1 MKLNKIFALVIS
13 CALVAGMLVGCGGGD
28 SKVEDNSNNSQAET
42 NSGDA
47 STADPAAPAA
57 DVDVQGAADA
67 ILAANPMSATL
78 AVDNNI
84 VSLELGLDADSYTA
98 YAGAIA
104 QDQNDSG
111 RVIVI
116 ACAEGQEKAVSD
128 ALEAYR
134 QNQVTFFGNY
144 PEFAD
149 AQARLEND
157 YALVSGNGLAILT
170 VASNECSDVS
180 AMTAAA
186 EKLVK

>member
-1 MKLNKIFALVIS
+1 MKRNKVFTLVIS
-13 CALVAGMLVGCGGGD
+13 CALAAGLLVGCGSGD
-28 SKVEDNSNNSQAET
+28 SKVESNSGSSQAE

-47 STADPAAPAA
+47 STANPVA
-57 DVDVQGAADA
+57 DVDVQGAADT
-67 ILAANPMSATL
+67 ILAANPMSETL
-78 AVDNNI
+78 PVDDNI
-84 VSLELGLDADSYTA
+84 VSLELGLEASSYTA
-98 YAGAIA
+98 YAGAYA
-104 QDQNDSG
+104 KAQNDSG

-116 ACAEGQEKAVSD
+116 AYAEGQEKAVTD

-149 AQARLEND
+149 AQARLESD

-170 VASNECSDVS
+170 VASNDCSDVS

-186 EKLVK
+186 EGLVK

>member
-1 MKLNKIFALVIS
+1 MKLNKIFALAIS
-13 CALVAGMLVGCGGGD
+13 CALVAGVLVGCGGGD
-28 SKVEDNSNNSQAET
+28 SQTESNSGSSQAET
-42 NSGDA
+42 NSGDSSAA
-47 STADPAAPAA
+47 SQTADVKA
-57 DVDVQGAADA
+57 AADA
-67 ILAANPMSATL
+67 VLAANPMSDVL
-78 AVDNNI
+78 PIDDNI
-84 VSLELGLDADSYTA
+84 VSLELGLAEDSYTA
-98 YAGAIA
+98 YAGATA
-104 QDQNDSG
+104 RDQNDSG

-116 ACAEGQEKAVSD
+116 AYAEGQEKAVTD

-134 QNQVTFFGNY
+134 QAQVTFFGNY

-157 YALVSGNGLAILT
+157 YALVSGNGIAILA